1 MKEAETLQRITDIDA
16 ALIEEAGTFAP
27 KKKKWKVLLP
37 VAAFV
42 LLIAGAFSGIFYYNN
57 NKVRLDSNGK
67 IDIYSLKG
75 VQILDADKMS
85 VTGWAADEDP
95 ADIEEFIWHLKK
107 DIIPEARNAVMYGTE
122 VTTAVVYG
130 TAKNIKAVTIEEIV
144 DNNSLVWNIVTFDID
159 IMDDLQTLGGRE
171 TVHVVSAS
179 LCENGYLVMEL
190 NARMNEMLSNPEG
203 VFMLN
208 GTNRESL
215 FEIKNTWKI
224 KGKEYKVSDFADY
237 FVYRRYDCDG
247 ESFQYYEYDPVPL
260 DDLRIENEEEKR

>member
-1 MKEAETLQRITDIDA
+1 MKKSEKPQMITDVDA
-16 ALIEEAGTFAP
+16 ALIKEAGAFAP
-27 KKKKWKVLLP
+27 KKKKWKVFLP
-37 VAAFV
+37 VAASV
-42 LLIAGAFSGIFYYNN
+42 LLIAGAFSGMFYYNS

-67 IDIYSLKG
+67 IDIYSMKG
-75 VQILDADKMS
+75 AQILDADKMS
-85 VTGWAADEDP
+85 VTGWAANEEPTNDP
-95 ADIEEFIWHLKK
+95 EEFGAHLKK
-107 DIIPEARNAVMYGTE
+107 DIILEARNAVMCGTE
-122 VTTAVVYG
+122 VITALVYG
-130 TAKNIKAVTIEEIV
+130 TAKNIKAVTMEEVV
-144 DNNSLVWNIVTFDID
+144 DNNKLVWNIVTFDID
-159 IMDDLQTLGGRE
+159 IIDDLQTLGGRE

-190 NARMNEMLSNPEG
+190 NARMNEMLSNPVG

-247 ESFQYYEYDPVPL
+247 ESFQYYGVPVRL
-260 DDLRIENEEEKR
+260 EDLRIEDEK

>member
-1 MKEAETLQRITDIDA
+1 MKKSEKPQMITDVDA
-16 ALIEEAGTFAP
+16 EFIKEAGTFTP
-27 KKKKWKVLLP
+27 KKKKWKVFLP
-37 VAAFV
+37 VAVSV

-57 NKVRLDSNGK
+57 NKIRLDSNGK
-67 IDIYSLKG
+67 IDIYSIKG
-75 VQILDADKMS
+75 AQILDADKMS
-85 VTGWAADEDP
+85 VTGWAANEDP
-95 ADIEEFIWHLKK
+95 ADPEELISHLKK

-122 VTTAVVYG
+122 VITAVVYG
-130 TAKNIKAVTIEEIV
+130 TAKNIKAVTMEEIV
-144 DNNSLVWNIVTFDID
+144 DNNKLVWNIVTFDID
-159 IMDDLQTLGGRE
+159 IIDDLQTLGGKE

-208 GTNRESL
+208 STNRESL

-237 FVYRRYDCDG
+237 FVYRKYDCNG
-247 ESFQYYEYDPVPL
+247 ESFQYYGVPVRL
-260 DDLRIENEEEKR
+260 EDLRIEDEEEKP